1 MTTESKPEPEFHN
14 PRYAGA
20 TPEMVARALLRRES
34 ETRELDEVKD
44 DLPAVNGSEVRSSI

>member
-1 MTTESKPEPEFHN
+1 MNEKPKPEFLN
-14 PRYAGA
+14 PRYTGA
-20 TPEMVARALLRRES
+20 TPEMVARALLLRES